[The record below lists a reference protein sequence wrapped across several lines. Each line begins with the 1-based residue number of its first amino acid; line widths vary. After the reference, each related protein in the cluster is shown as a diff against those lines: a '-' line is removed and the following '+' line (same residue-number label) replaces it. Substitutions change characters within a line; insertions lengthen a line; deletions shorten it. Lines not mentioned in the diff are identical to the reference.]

1 MGIDYFIDYAVEEW
15 IKPHHLANLENKPEL
30 IRLPVPELKS
40 IQLKTIVRTLV
51 MKRLHAIVFG

>member
-30 IRLPVPELKS
+30 IRLPVPELK
-40 IQLKTIVRTLV
+40 TILRSLV